1 MKAKKEDYVLVAFA
15 IILGTIIT
23 IIGVIILRT
32 PPEKL
37 PIHTIQEQQPQ
48 TNGAPISVY
57 PSTDQNLPVQYTIQG
72 QDKIIQ
78 KVEKHPKL
86 SQNDALAKERLLQLL
101 PAGETGGI
109 IYTSP
114 DFQIEYI
121 KAFDL
126 FQVQILTINLQ
137 QAKNE
142 ANIWFRNEG
151 VSQQGICDFPVDFYL
166 SADVAKQLSSLH
178 MVFSPLPNSC

>member
-1 MKAKKEDYVLVAFA
+1 MKVKKEDYVLIAFA

-32 PPEKL
+32 PPEKT
-37 PIHTIQEQQPQ
+37 PVHTITQQQQ
-48 TNGAPISVY
+48 TNGTPVSVY
-57 PSTDQNLPVQYTIQG
+57 PSTPAQNLPVAYNIQG

-78 KVEKHPKL
+78 KVENHPKL
-86 SQNDALAKERLLQLL
+86 TQDDGLAKERLLQLL
-101 PAGETGGI
+101 PTGETGGI
-109 IYTSP
+109 IYSSP

-121 KAFDL
+121 KSFDL
-126 FQVQILTINLQ
+126 FQVEVLTINLQ

-142 ANIWFRNEG
+142 ANVWFRNEG

-166 SADVAKQLSSLH
+166 SADVAKQLSGLH